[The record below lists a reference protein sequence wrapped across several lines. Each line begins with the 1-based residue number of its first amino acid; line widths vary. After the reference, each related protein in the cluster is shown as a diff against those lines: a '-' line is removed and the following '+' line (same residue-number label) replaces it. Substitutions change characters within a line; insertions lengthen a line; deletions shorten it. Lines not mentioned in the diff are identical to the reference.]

1 MNGNFVNEINAL
13 NREIKALK
21 INAQKMASLLKTTSV
36 VVPVEFTLSGSP
48 LRSSQTAIITLTPYG
63 GSIPLI
69 SNTIDILD
77 LDQRSFWYVG
87 GRQPDGT
94 FKYEFYISG
103 SNNSSD
109 YSGKEINYNLVF
121 ISTSQIDNVDVKYED
136 N

>member
-63 GSIPLI
+63 DSIPLI

-121 ISTSQIDNVDVKYED
+121 ISTSQIDNVDVEYED